1 MYQRPR
7 VMPVLLMG
15 NAGLVKTQ
23 RFEKPKYL
31 GDPIN
36 TVKIFNDKEVD
47 ELVLLDILS
56 TSRGRPIQFDVI
68 QEIVSEAFVPV
79 TYGGG
84 VRSVSDV
91 SRLLALGVEKISL
104 NTAATDDPKLLG
116 DIADRFGSSTLV
128 VSIDAAKRRRR
139 YEVMTS
145 NGTRGT
151 GRDPATFASEVQRLG
166 AGEILIN
173 SVDRDGTMEG
183 YDIELLAAGLE
194 RGDGSDRRVRWSAV
208 GRGLPP
214 CRLEGWCFG
223 MCSGRDVRV
232 PGTSPRRL
240 DQLPQPGGARPRI
253 RSAGVTTAPVVY
265 RMCTRCVMDTSD
277 PDDRVRRSRDAATT
291 APATT
296 TQIKLFVEHRRR
308 APRDASTGSSAGSR
322 PPARASRTT
331 A

>member
-91 SRLLALGVEKISL
+91 SQ
-104 NTAATDDPKLLG
+104 AAR
-116 DIADRFGSSTLV
+116 A
-128 VSIDAAKRRRR
+128 RRREDLAQHRRDRRSEAARR
-139 YEVMTS
+139 YRRPFRVVDAGRVDRCRQAS
-145 NGTRGT
+145 APLR
-151 GRDPATFASEVQRLG
+151 GRDVERHTRNGSRSGDLRVRGPAPRCRRDPHQQRRPRRHHGGLRHRV
-166 AGEILIN
+166 A
-173 SVDRDGTMEG
+173 R
-183 YDIELLAAGLE
+183 AGLE
-194 RGDGSDRRVRWSAV
+194 RGDGSDRRVR
-208 GRGLPP
+208 
-214 CRLEGWCFG
+214 
-223 MCSGRDVRV
+223 
-232 PGTSPRRL
+232 
-240 DQLPQPGGARPRI
+240 GARSVEDFRLAVSKGGV
-253 RSAGVTTAPVVY
+253 SACAAGAMFVFQGRHRAVLISFPSQEELDRGFGV
-265 RMCTRCVMDTSD
+265 
-277 PDDRVRRSRDAATT
+277 
-291 APATT
+291 PA
-296 TQIKLFVEHRRR
+296 
-308 APRDASTGSSAGSR
+308 
-322 PPARASRTT
+322 
-331 A
+331 

>member
-1 MYQRPR
+1 
-7 VMPVLLMG
+7 MPVLLMG

-183 YDIELLAAGLE
+183 YDIELLAQV
-194 RGDGSDRRVRWSAV
+194 SSAV
-208 GRGLPP
+208 T
-214 CRLEGWCFG
+214 
-223 MCSGRDVRV
+223 V
-232 PGTSPRRL
+232 PIVAC
-240 DQLPQPGGARPRI
+240 GGARSVEDFRLAVSKGGV
-253 RSAGVTTAPVVY
+253 SACAAGAMFVFQGRHRAVLISFPSQEELDRAFGV
-265 RMCTRCVMDTSD
+265 
-277 PDDRVRRSRDAATT
+277 
-291 APATT
+291 PA
-296 TQIKLFVEHRRR
+296 
-308 APRDASTGSSAGSR
+308 
-322 PPARASRTT
+322 
-331 A
+331 